1 MLSTLGPKKVT
12 KIGIWNVRTLH
23 KTKEDLEEVSYGRGT
38 ERRKDVVGGGD
49 VGSGQKS
56 LEKLRGSPL
65 LLHRRQQEIMMIHSQ
80 VVVFSFMILGSPAG
94 GYCFGGT

>member
-1 MLSTLGPKKVT
+1 LEPPGHEEE
-12 KIGIWNVRTLH
+12 W

-38 ERRKDVVGGGD
+38 ERRKGVEGGEE

-65 LLHRRQQEIMMIHSQ
+65 LLHRRQ
-80 VVVFSFMILGSPAG
+80 
-94 GYCFGGT
+94 